1 LVRTRAAGDDAGLAA
16 GERVLAWA
24 TARYTAAL
32 GDRLLAAYA
41 LGSLAHGGF
50 SEAVSDIDL
59 GLILS
64 DPARQED
71 AQTISAI
78 AEEVRR
84 DGTPLGSRLSVF
96 WGTQATLRG
105 EMQGGRFPALDR
117 LDLIEHGRLI
127 AGSDEVRR
135 GLPRPTAAELMVAGA
150 RFALG
155 RVAGLDSAADGP
167 PRADGQMRSVADPIE
182 EIHSPDLL
190 LAGGVRRVT
199 KAVLFPVRFLFTAVS
214 GRVATNDDAVES
226 YLGESETPSHALVAS
241 ALAWRAGSP
250 TWEAEAEK
258 LLPLE
263 VIPLYAY
270 YIEDHIARLTNI
282 GEAELAQA
290 FREWRDRL
298 LAPL

>member
-1 LVRTRAAGDDAGLAA
+1 MGDDAGLAA
-16 GERVLAWA
+16 GERVLVRA
-24 TARYTAAL
+24 TARYASAL

-59 GLILS
+59 GLILR
-64 DPARQED
+64 DPVRRED
-71 AQTISAI
+71 SQTIDATL
-78 AEEVRR
+78 EEVRR
-84 DGTPLGSRLSVF
+84 DGALDSRLSVF
-96 WGTQATLRG
+96 WGTQATLGG
-105 EMQGGRFPALDR
+105 ELQGGRFPALDR

-127 AGSDEVRR
+127 AGCDEVRR
-135 GLPRPTAAELMVAGA
+135 GLPRPTAAELLVAGA

-155 RVAGLDSAADGP
+155 PVAGLDYAAGATS
-167 PRADGQMRSVADPIE
+167 RIVGQMRPSIADPIE
-182 EIHSPDLL
+182 EIRSPDLL

-214 GRVATNDDAVES
+214 GRVATNDEAVES
-226 YLGESETPSHALVAS
+226 YLGESETPSHALVAA
-241 ALAWRAGSP
+241 ALAWRAGPS
-250 TWEAEAEK
+250 TWEAQAAR

-263 VIPLYAY
+263 LVPLYAY
-270 YIEDHIARLTNI
+270 YIEDHIARLANL
-282 GEAELAQA
+282 GEAGLAQA